1 MYIAQVSQVFPTHQ
15 FDNAL
20 CRQGAN
26 LCCLGLE
33 LSKAFFLLPWKIWQE
48 AFVSKPEG
56 TEIRGTASRV
66 HKSCNRKHGNL
77 VDNPPNQQSY
87 EVTSQICRKHKII
100 GQSAGK
106 HIKNDQELSLG
117 NIGKFTRS
125 SHQVLHLPCCG
136 LGALAWRWNRWLV
149 AQLPMSESLESA
161 AIPTAWK
168 AFVMRCSGLCSAT
181 AMPGEAKAQ
190 GGTCFVTSNRN
201 CLKRN
206 CSNISLKIMKLC
218 CLQLQ
223 LVSMWQSFL

>member
-1 MYIAQVSQVFPTHQ
+1 MA
-15 FDNAL
+15 
-20 CRQGAN
+20 
-26 LCCLGLE
+26 
-33 LSKAFFLLPWKIWQE
+33 
-48 AFVSKPEG
+48 VSKPEG

-106 HIKNDQELSLG
+106 HIKNCQELSLG

-136 LGALAWRWNRWLV
+136 LGSLAWRWNRWLV

-181 AMPGEAKAQ
+181 AMPGREAKVQ
-190 GGTCFVTSNRN
+190 GGTCFVTINFHIYNWREIVRTSQTSWNYVA
-201 CLKRN
+201 
-206 CSNISLKIMKLC
+206 CSCNWFQCGNPSCRESRALPDFSKVKFFGLALRTRARDSLC
-218 CLQLQ
+218 
-223 LVSMWQSFL
+223 FLRVWNV